1 MIEAILNRRSIRKYT
16 KGAVDEQQVRQLLL
30 AGMAAPSALGNEP
43 WVFVVIRDR
52 DTLARIP
59 KAHPYAKMVPKAAL
73 AILVCHDERITK
85 GADWYVQDCSAAT
98 ENILIAASALGLGA
112 VWLGVY
118 PRQDRVDKLRE
129 LLGLEPFLMPFSL
142 IPVGHP
148 GESKSA
154 KTTFKDDKTRF
165 IG

>member
-1 MIEAILNRRSIRKYT
+1 MIDAILNRRSIRKYT
-16 KGAVDEQQVRQLLL
+16 DVPVDEQQVRQLLL
-30 AGMAAPSALGNEP
+30 AGMAAPSALGTEP
-43 WVFVVIRDR
+43 WVFVVVQGHDM
-52 DTLARIP
+52 LARIP
-59 KAHPYAKMVPKAAL
+59 KAHPYAKMVPKASL
-73 AILVCHDERITK
+73 AILVCHDERVTK

-118 PRQDRVDKLRE
+118 PRQDRVDGLRE
-129 LLGLEPFLMPFSL
+129 LLGLESFLMPFSL
-142 IPVGHP
+142 ISVGHP

-154 KTTFKDDKTRF
+154 KTKYKDKKARF

>member
-1 MIEAILNRRSIRKYT
+1 MIDAILRRRSIRKY
-16 KGAVDEQQVRQLLL
+16 ADRPVSDEQVRQLLL
-30 AGMAAPSALGNEP
+30 AGMAAPSALGTEP
-43 WVFVVIRDR
+43 WIFVVIRDR
-52 DTLARIP
+52 KTLARVP
-59 KAHPYAKMVPKAAL
+59 KAHPYAKMVPKAGL

-85 GADWYVQDCSAAT
+85 GSDWFVQDCSAAT

-129 LLGLEPFLMPFSL
+129 LLGLESFLMPFSL
-142 IPVGHP
+142 ISLGHP
-148 GESKSA
+148 GESKPA
-154 KTTFKDDKTRF
+154 KTKFKDDKTRF